1 MHVMNGLKQALL
13 CLFVLTTIP
22 IKSQWAHSGCASL
35 VLTLIPSLSSS
46 CDYLFWYYAMPAHSQ
61 GTDEKDK
68 TCKWRAAAEC
78 QSGAQ
83 NWLNCCLT
91 QHWAVSSIRLGA
103 KRIPTNSQSCLT
115 ISSTTSCAAALVTIN
130 DHEPHWVFLSML
142 FCCFLCSM
150 SALDGVLHNYW
161 MSNLYW
167 SKVLELPLESRSHHV
182 QLVFHF
188 NPFSRSATWVKFSE
202 NQSPKIKAHTLMDTQ
217 PTIAA
222 LPFYCLY
229 LGLAY
234 SLYWPVFVS
243 WAMFCNHIFN

>member
-1 MHVMNGLKQALL
+1 MFICPNNNSHKKPVGTFRLRLSRSNFNPIPEFQLW
-13 CLFVLTTIP
+13 LFI
-22 IKSQWAHSGCASL
+22 L
-35 VLTLIPSLSSS
+35 VL
-46 CDYLFWYYAMPAHSQ
+46 CDASAQPRN
-61 GTDEKDK
+61 TEKDK